1 MRRAL
6 QSIERYG
13 LILFGACLL
22 AFAYY
27 HINYQNHLSEGG
39 FVGLGLL
46 AKYAFDLSPAAMM
59 LMLDI
64 PLFLVAWLVKG
75 RQFIWS
81 SLFAS
86 LAFTGFYEL
95 FEQYSPLVMDMSS
108 MMPVAS
114 VLSGVLTGLGTG
126 LVLRYG
132 AATGG
137 DDILSLLL
145 IKYTGLSIGTIFLL
159 LDGMV
164 LCLSFWYVPV
174 KEMIYTILAV
184 VISSRVITWT
194 VQSGEGMAAIEEE
207 VEGHGHGKV
216 SMHHRV

>member
-1 MRRAL
+1 MMRRAL
-6 QSIERYG
+6 QSVQRYG

-27 HINYQNHLSEGG
+27 HINFQNHLSEGG

-46 AKYAFDLSPAAMM
+46 AKYAFDLSPAVMI
-59 LMLDI
+59 LLLDI
-64 PLFLVAWLVKG
+64 PLFLVAWLVRG
-75 RQFIWS
+75 RQFIWDTI
-81 SLFAS
+81 FAS

-95 FEQYSPLVMDMSS
+95 FEQFSPIVMDMSQV
-108 MMPVAS
+108 MPLAS

-145 IKYTGLSIGTIFLL
+145 SKYTGLSIGTIFLL
-159 LDGMV
+159 LDAMV
-164 LCLSFWYVPV
+164 LGLSFWYVPM
-174 KEMIYTILAV
+174 KEMLYTILAV
-184 VISSRVITWT
+184 VISSQVITWT
-194 VQSGEGMAAIEEE
+194 VNAGSAGITAEEE
-207 VEGHGHGKV
+207 AHGHGNV
-216 SMHHRV
+216 SMTHQ

>member
-6 QSIERYG
+6 QSFREYG

-22 AFAYY
+22 AFTYY
-27 HINYQNHLSEGG
+27 HVNYQNHLSEGG

-46 AKYAFDLSPAAMM
+46 AKYAFNLSPALMM
-59 LMLDI
+59 LLLDI
-64 PLFLVAWLVKG
+64 PLLIVAWLVKG
-75 RQFIWS
+75 RQFIWNAI
-81 SLFAS
+81 LAS
-86 LAFTGFYEL
+86 LAFTGFYEC
-95 FEQYSPLVMDMSS
+95 FERFSPIVLDLGN

-114 VLSGVLTGLGTG
+114 LLSGVLTGLGTG
-126 LVLRYG
+126 LVLRHG

-145 IKYTGLSIGTIFLL
+145 SKYTGLSIGTIFLL

-174 KEMIYTILAV
+174 EQMIYTILAV

-194 VQSGEGMAAIEEE
+194 VSAGSGIAAQEEE
-207 VEGHGHGKV
+207 SHSHGKV
-216 SMHHRV
+216 SMTHR

>member
-1 MRRAL
+1 MMRRAL
-6 QSIERYG
+6 QVSRRYS

-46 AKYAFDLSPAAMM
+46 AKYAFDLSPAMMM

-64 PLFLVAWLVKG
+64 PLFIVACLVRG
-75 RQFIWS
+75 RQFIWDTI
-81 SLFAS
+81 LAS
-86 LAFTGFYEL
+86 LAFTAFYEC
-95 FEQYSPLVMDMSS
+95 FEQYSPIVMDLHN

-114 VLSGVLTGLGTG
+114 LLSGVLTGLGTG

-145 IKYTGLSIGTIFLL
+145 SKYTGLSIGTIFLL
-159 LDGMV
+159 LDVMV
-164 LCLSFWYVPV
+164 LCLSFWYVPM
-174 KEMIYTILAV
+174 KEMMYTILAV

-194 VQSGEGMAAIEEE
+194 VEAGTRETAEQ
-207 VEGHGHGKV
+207 EGHGHGNV
-216 SMHHRV
+216 SMTHR

>member
-6 QSIERYG
+6 QASKRYS

-46 AKYAFDLSPAAMM
+46 AKYAFDLSPAMMM
-59 LMLDI
+59 LLLDI
-64 PLFLVAWLVKG
+64 PLFIVACLVRG
-75 RQFIWS
+75 RQFIWDTIV
-81 SLFAS
+81 AS
-86 LAFTGFYEL
+86 LAFTGFYEC
-95 FEQYSPLVMDMSS
+95 FEQYSPIVMDLHN

-114 VLSGVLTGLGTG
+114 LLSGVLTGLGTG

-145 IKYTGLSIGTIFLL
+145 SKYTGLSIGTIFLL
-159 LDGMV
+159 LDVMV
-164 LCLSFWYVPV
+164 LCLSFWYVPM
-174 KEMIYTILAV
+174 KEMMYTILAV

-194 VQSGEGMAAIEEE
+194 VEAGSHVAAKE
-207 VEGHGHGKV
+207 EGHGHGNV
-216 SMHHRV
+216 SMTHR

>member
-1 MRRAL
+1 MMRRAL
-6 QSIERYG
+6 QVTRRYS

-46 AKYAFDLSPAAMM
+46 AKYAFDLSPAMMM
-59 LMLDI
+59 LLLDI
-64 PLFLVAWLVKG
+64 PLFLVACLVRG
-75 RQFIWS
+75 RQFIWDTI
-81 SLFAS
+81 LAS
-86 LAFTGFYEL
+86 LAFTGFYEC
-95 FEQYSPLVMDMSS
+95 FEQYSPIVMDLSS

-145 IKYTGLSIGTIFLL
+145 SKYTGLSIGTIFLL
-159 LDGMV
+159 LDVMV
-164 LCLSFWYVPV
+164 LSLSFWYVPL
-174 KEMIYTILAV
+174 KEMMYTILAV

-194 VQSGEGMAAIEEE
+194 VEAGFGVTAEEE
-207 VEGHGHGKV
+207 EHGHGNV
-216 SMHHRV
+216 SMTHR

>member
-6 QSIERYG
+6 QVTRRYS

-46 AKYAFDLSPAAMM
+46 AKYAFDLSPAMMM
-59 LMLDI
+59 LLLDI
-64 PLFLVAWLVKG
+64 PLFLVACLVRG
-75 RQFIWS
+75 RQFIWDTI
-81 SLFAS
+81 LAS
-86 LAFTGFYEL
+86 LAFTGFYEC
-95 FEQYSPLVMDMSS
+95 FEQYSPIVMDFGS

-145 IKYTGLSIGTIFLL
+145 SKYTGLSIGTIFLL
-159 LDGMV
+159 LDVMV
-164 LCLSFWYVPV
+164 LSLSFWYVPL
-174 KEMIYTILAV
+174 KEMMYTILAV
-184 VISSRVITWT
+184 VISSQVITWT
-194 VQSGEGMAAIEEE
+194 VEAGSGVAAEEE
-207 VEGHGHGKV
+207 EHGHGNV
-216 SMHHRV
+216 SMTHR

>member
-1 MRRAL
+1 MMRRAL
-6 QSIERYG
+6 QVSRRYS

-27 HINYQNHLSEGG
+27 HINFQNHLSEGG

-46 AKYAFDLSPAAMM
+46 AKYAFDLSPAMMM
-59 LMLDI
+59 LLLDI
-64 PLFLVAWLVKG
+64 PLFLVACLVRG
-75 RQFIWS
+75 RQFIWDTI
-81 SLFAS
+81 LAS
-86 LAFTGFYEL
+86 LAFTGFYEC
-95 FEQYSPLVMDMSS
+95 FEQYSPIVMDLGN

-114 VLSGVLTGLGTG
+114 VMSGVLTGLGTG

-145 IKYTGLSIGTIFLL
+145 SKYTGLSIGTIFLL
-159 LDGMV
+159 LDVMV
-164 LCLSFWYVPV
+164 LSLSFWYVPL

-184 VISSRVITWT
+184 IISSRVITWT
-194 VQSGEGMAAIEEE
+194 VEAGSGVNAEDES
-207 VEGHGHGKV
+207 HGHGNV
-216 SMHHRV
+216 SMTHR

>member
-6 QSIERYG
+6 QATRSYG

-22 AFAYY
+22 AFTYF
-27 HINYQNHLSEGG
+27 HIHVQNHLSEGG

-46 AKYAFDLSPAAMM
+46 AKYAFDLSPATMM

-64 PLFLVAWLVKG
+64 PLFLAAWLVRG
-75 RQFIWS
+75 RQFIWDTI
-81 SLFAS
+81 LAS
-86 LAFTGFYEL
+86 LSFTVFYDL
-95 FEQYSPLVMDMSS
+95 FERFSPIVIDLHG

-114 VLSGVLTGLGTG
+114 ILSGVLTGLGTG
-126 LVLRYG
+126 LVLRFG

-145 IKYTGLSIGTIFLL
+145 SKYTGLSIGTIFLL

-164 LCLSFWYVPV
+164 LTLSFWYVPV
-174 KEMIYTILAV
+174 KEMIYSILAV

-194 VQSGEGMAAIEEE
+194 VGSGAGDAVGESEEA
-207 VEGHGHGKV
+207 HGDGYV
-216 SMHHRV
+216 SVTHR